1 MNDQDIEQAIQ
12 AKGLTAPRVTP
23 AHIKALMDRIVYT
36 FDVRPNGSTTTLAHA
51 FLDGNFYLATGVS
64 ACVSVENF
72 DAELGKDIAIAGA
85 KAAAEDKL
93 WELEGYA
100 LRERLAAPPSIALTP
115 AEVQSGL
122 DRVRFAEG
130 LIRQLPADHDGR
142 NTWLLNYGQKDE
154 NADVA
159 PVSLVGQLEALS
171 KSFEAKTSP
180 EQWLLDQVSDLAA
193 KAKAGG
199 VHSGAPDSV
208 TENLL
213 SRAMGWIEIL
223 EQMLDAEPD
232 SIVLEARNSKTGEEA
247 EFKLSDF
254 KDEVAAA
261 IGVVADVEELGDEE
275 GAR

>member
-1 MNDQDIEQAIQ
+1 MNDQDIEQVIQ

-23 AHIKALMDRIVYT
+23 ADIKALMDRIVYT

-51 FLDGNFYLATGVS
+51 FLDGDFYLATGVS

-72 DAELGKDIAIAGA
+72 DAELGGDIAIAGA

-100 LRERLAAPPSIALTP
+100 LRKRLA
-115 AEVQSGL
+115 
-122 DRVRFAEG
+122 
-130 LIRQLPADHDGR
+130 
-142 NTWLLNYGQKDE
+142 
-154 NADVA
+154 
-159 PVSLVGQLEALS
+159 VG
-171 KSFEAKTSP
+171 
-180 EQWLLDQVSDLAA
+180 EQAA
-193 KAKAGG
+193 
-199 VHSGAPDSV
+199 V

-232 SIVLEARNSKTGEEA
+232 SVVLEARNSKTGEEA

-261 IGVVADVEELGDEE
+261 TGVVAKVEEVGDEE